1 MKCLECD
8 NEAATNGK
16 LCLNCQEWVDEPVLP
31 NDRLYQAGLEL
42 SQSLNKPLT
51 LGQRI
56 KRIFNLNDPWPYP
69 DTAHYYKLDKLAA
82 ITITVL
88 GGLFVALVAY
98 MIVASII
105 TMNTGAF

>member
-8 NEAATNGK
+8 NEAATDGK

-51 LGQRI
+51 LGQRV

-69 DTAHYYKLDKLAA
+69 AGAALPKLDKLAA
-82 ITITVL
+82 IIITLL
-88 GGLFVALVAY
+88 GGLFVGLVAY
-98 MIVASII
+98 MIIASII
-105 TMNTGAF
+105 TMITGAF

>member
-8 NEAATNGK
+8 NEAVTDNK

-51 LGQRI
+51 RWQRV

-69 DTAHYYKLDKLAA
+69 AEHYHKPDKLAA
-82 ITITVL
+82 IIITML
-88 GGLFVALVAY
+88 GGLFVGLVAY
-98 MIVASII
+98 MIIESII
-105 TMNTGAF
+105 IMSIGAF